1 MIGLIGASGAVGR
14 HTAAALAGAGV
25 GPLRLGARR
34 PSAVPPGPW
43 PEGSETV
50 GVDALDPSSLARFSA
65 GCALVVNCAGP
76 SYLLKDTVVRAGLA
90 AGADVVDV
98 LGDDPVHESL
108 TESGGVGP
116 DRCVVLSAGTVP
128 GLAGLIP
135 PWLAGAD
142 PAKGPARR
150 MTGYAGGLEHATES
164 VAADIVLSLD
174 TGGSG
179 GERFGRPLAAW
190 RHGRR
195 ADRALRVVEGAEA
208 PYFPHRV
215 TLHPLLTA
223 EVERLAARMGLA
235 EADWYNVF
243 PGTRVRELFTA
254 LPTLPMHTAGE
265 RAAVT
270 ERIRRAA
277 EVDAAGS
284 VPYYRLVFGLSGR
297 EWARTC
303 VVYSESSYRLT
314 GAVAALAVLDVLAGR
329 IGRGLHYAAE
339 AMDPQATVAAL
350 SADGDAEFAVHE
362 HAAALPAPRDADAAV
377 EDGAL

>member
-14 HTAAALAGAGV
+14 HTAAALTKAGV

-34 PSAVPPGPW
+34 PSAIPSGPW
-43 PEGSETV
+43 PEGSEAV
-50 GVDALDPSSLARFSA
+50 EVDALDPASLARFSA
-65 GCALVVNCAGP
+65 GCTLLVNCAGP

-108 TESGGVGP
+108 TRSGAVGS

-135 PWLAGAD
+135 LWLAGAD
-142 PAKGPARR
+142 QTEGPAHR

-174 TGGSG
+174 TGGAG

-190 RHGRR
+190 RHGRSV
-195 ADRALRVVEGAEA
+195 DRVLRVADGAEA

-215 TLHPLLTA
+215 ALHPLLTA
-223 EVERLAARMGLA
+223 EVERLAARMDLA
-235 EADWYNVF
+235 EADWYTVF
-243 PGTRVRELFTA
+243 PGTQVRELFTA
-254 LPTLPMHTAGE
+254 LPTLPMDTAE
-265 RAAVT
+265 QRDAVVR
-270 ERIRRAA
+270 RIRRAA

-284 VPYYRLVFGLSGR
+284 DPYYRMVFSLSGQD
-297 EWARTC
+297 WARTC
-303 VVYSESSYRLT
+303 VVHSDNSYQLS

-339 AMDPQATVAAL
+339 AMDPRATVAAL
-350 SADGDAEFAVHE
+350 RANGDAEFATHRHTV
-362 HAAALPAPRDADAAV
+362 ALPNPGEVDTAV
-377 EDGAL
+377 EDGEL